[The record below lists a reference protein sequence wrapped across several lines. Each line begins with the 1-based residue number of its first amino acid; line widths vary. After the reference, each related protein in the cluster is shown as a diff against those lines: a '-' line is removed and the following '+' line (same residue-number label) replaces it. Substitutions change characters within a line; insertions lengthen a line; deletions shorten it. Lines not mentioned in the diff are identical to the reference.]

1 MKLFIGVKALIKH
14 EGKVLIL
21 REAAYDEGT
30 NEGKWD
36 IPGGRI
42 NSDEPILKGLV
53 REVEE
58 ESGLKIEVG
67 EVVGVFETFPMIK
80 GEECHIV
87 RIFYT
92 ATTTSTKVVLSP
104 DHDAYAWVT
113 VDDLAG
119 KELVSSL
126 EPLIRKVL
134 SV

>member
-42 NSDEPILKGLV
+42 NPEEPILDGLA
-53 REVEE
+53 REVKE
-58 ESGLKIEVG
+58 ESGLEIEAG
-67 EVVGVFETFPMIK
+67 EVIGVFETFPTIK

-92 ATTTSTKVVLSP
+92 ATTASSEVLLSA
-104 DHDAYAWVT
+104 DHDACTWVT
-113 VDDLAG
+113 LADLEG
-119 KELVSSL
+119 KSFVSSL
-126 EPLIRKVL
+126 EVLLRKEL
-134 SV
+134 E

>member
-21 REAAYDEGT
+21 REAAYDEGI

-42 NSDEPILKGLV
+42 NPEEPILDGLV
-53 REVEE
+53 REVKE
-58 ESGLKIEVG
+58 ESGLEIAIG
-67 EVVGVFETFPMIK
+67 EVLGVFETFPVIK
-80 GEECHIV
+80 GEACHIV

-92 ATTTSTKVVLSP
+92 ATTTSTEVVLSP
-104 DHDAYAWVT
+104 DHDVYEWVT

-126 EPLIRKVL
+126 EELILKAIG
-134 SV
+134 